1 MNKGVINMKKE
12 EGASGGDFLDAIMT
26 RLLIHEL
33 LSLEKARKTTQV
45 HLKISVN

>member
-26 RLLIHEL
+26 RLLIYEL
-33 LSLEKARKTTQV
+33 LSPEKARKTTQV
-45 HLKISVN
+45 HLEISVN